1 MIMGLA
7 LLVLIGIL
15 FAKRAQFISGDDFHP
30 PRFLRLFGIY
40 GTLMVVAGGTGQTL
54 WGSVV
59 IVPIGH
65 RGVVFNKIQG
75 LKSLELNEGF
85 NLITPFIETVHLMDV
100 RIQRDDTAST
110 GASKDLQDVKTNV
123 ALNIRPQ
130 SEFVAEIYQRVGP
143 DYQGRIVSPSVA
155 EAVKSITAKY
165 TAEEL
170 ITRREEVKG
179 QILEQLRASLKK
191 ENIDLV
197 EMYITDFSFSEG
209 FSRAIES
216 KQIAEQQA
224 LKAKRDLDRVKI
236 EADQKIAQARAEAE
250 SLKMQKEA
258 ITPNLIQL
266 RGIEVQS
273 KAIDKWNGVLPNFLM
288 SGGIPFLNMDVE
300 QLKGE
305 AK

>member
-1 MIMGLA
+1 M
-7 LLVLIGIL
+7 
-15 FAKRAQFISGDDFHP
+15 
-30 PRFLRLFGIY
+30 
-40 GTLMVVAGGTGQTL
+40 
-54 WGSVV
+54 
-59 IVPIGH
+59 
-65 RGVVFNKIQG
+65 
-75 LKSLELNEGF
+75 E
-85 NLITPFIETVHLMDV
+85 
-100 RIQRDDTAST
+100 
-110 GASKDLQDVKTNV
+110 
-123 ALNIRPQ
+123 
-130 SEFVAEIYQRVGP
+130 EIYKGVGG